1 MTDRSVMICGGLVD
15 DLTDPGH
22 PGTMHVIRNDD
33 GGKVRNDDM
42 VTSST

>member
-1 MTDRSVMICGGLVD
+1 MSANDRQICGGLVD

-42 VTSST
+42 ATSST